1 MSSYGVVRLGRV
13 ASLTMTSFNRL
24 HIQGFTR
31 FVQNLTMRG
40 SLLCLL
46 IFGVTTV
53 AQQAP
58 SASGTQAIYQ
68 AEARSAQRKFD
79 YIQQNALR
87 KPPNPKP
94 TTITEN
100 EINAWLS
107 SGNAQLPKG
116 VKKLQLHGEGGRI
129 SGHAVVDFD
138 EITAGKSLNPLL
150 SLFHGVHDV
159 EAEGRAEGNGGEG
172 HVHIETVSLDGVEIP
187 HMALEYF
194 VEKYVTP
201 KYPGVGLDSTFK
213 LQYRIDVALIGARQ
227 VTVMQR

>member
-1 MSSYGVVRLGRV
+1 MTEHFCVLNTL
-13 ASLTMTSFNRL
+13 SLAMTALYNTTKSTLRP
-24 HIQGFTR
+24 
-31 FVQNLTMRG
+31 
-40 SLLCLL
+40 SLLYFVILAVAA
-46 IFGVTTV
+46 I

-58 SASGTQAIYQ
+58 PASETQAMYQ
-68 AEARSAQRKFD
+68 AEARSAQRKLD
-79 YIQQNALR
+79 HIQQNALR
-87 KPPNPKP
+87 KVPDPKP
-94 TTITEN
+94 TTITES

-107 SGNAQLPKG
+107 SGKTQLPKG
-116 VKKLQLHGEGGRI
+116 VKKLQLRGEGGHI
-129 SGHAVVDFD
+129 TGHAVVDFD

-150 SLFHGVHDV
+150 SLFRGIHDV

-172 HVHIETVSLDGVEIP
+172 HVHISTVSLDGVEIP

-213 LQYRIDVALIGARQ
+213 LQYRIDVALIGVHQ